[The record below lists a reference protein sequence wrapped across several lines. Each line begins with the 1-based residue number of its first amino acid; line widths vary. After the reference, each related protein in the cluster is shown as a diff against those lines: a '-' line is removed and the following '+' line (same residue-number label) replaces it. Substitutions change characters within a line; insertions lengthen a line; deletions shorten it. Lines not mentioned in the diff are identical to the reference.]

1 MSAFIKLLQIKNKL
15 AALHA
20 RDHQASEMI
29 ERGQRLKAEVA
40 IKIEAAE
47 AELASYGRGRTAS
60 AQDPAPPSRFDCLSG
75 LLALGKQFGSDVSL
89 TPIPIQ
95 GG

>member
-1 MSAFIKLLQIKNKL
+1 MSAFIKVLQIKNKL

-40 IKIEAAE
+40 IKMQPRRSWRVMVEE
-47 AELASYGRGRTAS
+47 GRLRHRILH
-60 AQDPAPPSRFDCLSG
+60 PPPVLIVSQVYW
-75 LLALGKQFGSDVSL
+75 LLANSLGV
-89 TPIPIQ
+89 TYR
-95 GG
+95 